1 MYAGYLTN
9 HKIDTWEIKLF
20 PSIFFLPF
28 LSAVVIPVENISKN
42 DENAFIVLSGK
53 ETPLRTGTRDRLYI
67 SRRISPV
74 RLVGTAYWN
83 PRVLLVFPLF
93 FFPLYFS
100 HTVPRRCFSPSVNV
114 FIKFARVTNRVLA
127 RILFFNI

>member
-67 SRRISPV
+67 SRRISQ
-74 RLVGTAYWN
+74 
-83 PRVLLVFPLF
+83 
-93 FFPLYFS
+93 
-100 HTVPRRCFSPSVNV
+100 
-114 FIKFARVTNRVLA
+114 
-127 RILFFNI
+127 